1 MEVIDIPKKILE
13 TNNAVGSAVGF
24 NDAIQQ
30 LDLEGFILKTIGI
43 VSDQVTSV
51 CTETGQPLFD
61 VVRARILR
69 NKIKDAFDAIMEVID
84 EEIKEYS

>member
-1 MEVIDIPKKILE
+1 MEVIDITKKILE
-13 TNNAVGSAVGF
+13 TNNAVGSAVDF

-43 VSDQVTSV
+43 VADQVTSV

>member
-1 MEVIDIPKKILE
+1 MEVIDITKKILE
-13 TNNAVGSAVGF
+13 TNNAVGSAVDF

-69 NKIKDAFDAIMEVID
+69 NKIKDALDAIMEVID

>member
-1 MEVIDIPKKILE
+1 MEVIDITKKILE
-13 TNNAVGSAVGF
+13 TNNAVGSAVDF

>member
-1 MEVIDIPKKILE
+1 MEVIDITKKILE
-13 TNNAVGSAVGF
+13 TNNAVGSAVDF

-84 EEIKEYS
+84 KEIKEYS